1 MLSCREV
8 SYAYLDRFDA
18 LDRVSLDVLAGQ
30 RLALLGANG
39 CGKTTLLKVLA
50 GLVFPTSGTVAAFG
64 RPLTEAALED
74 DRLSAAFRARVG
86 FCFQSA
92 DVQVFSPTVRDEIA
106 FGCLQLGLT
115 PEEAQERTADVL
127 QLLGISDLVDRT
139 PFQLSGGQKKK
150 VAIAS
155 VLVMNPQVLL
165 FDEPMAALDPRTR
178 GWLADLLATLAASG
192 TAVVA
197 ATHDLDDLA
206 QVADRAVVLGEDH
219 RLLADASPG
228 QILADRDLLV
238 AANLV
243 APERR
248 EPHRLY
254 TGLSTGYDDGRRE
267 RRGWSSLG
275 I

>member
-1 MLSCREV
+1 MSCQDV
-8 SYAYLDRFDA
+8 SYAYLDRFCA
-18 LDRVSLDVLAGQ
+18 LDQVSLDVRAGQ

-50 GLVFPTSGTVAAFG
+50 GLVFPTSGTVTAFG
-64 RPLTEAALED
+64 SPLTEAALED
-74 DRLSAAFRARVG
+74 DQLSAAFRARVG
-86 FCFQSA
+86 FCFQSS

-115 PEEAQERTADVL
+115 PEETGERTADVL
-127 QLLGISDLVDRT
+127 RLLGIDDLVDRT

-178 GWLADLLATLAASG
+178 GWLTDLLARLTASG
-192 TAVVA
+192 TTVVA
-197 ATHDLDDLA
+197 ATHDLDRLE
-206 QVADRAVVLGEDH
+206 QLADRAVVLGEDH
-219 RLLADASPG
+219 RVLADATPD
-228 QILADRDLLV
+228 QILADHDLLV

-243 APERR
+243 AP
-248 EPHRLY
+248 
-254 TGLSTGYDDGRRE
+254 
-267 RRGWSSLG
+267 
-275 I
+275 

>member
-1 MLSCREV
+1 MLACQDV
-8 SYAYLDRFDA
+8 SYAYLDRFCA
-18 LDRVSLDVLAGQ
+18 LDAVSLGVRAGQ

-39 CGKTTLLKVLA
+39 CGKTTLLKVFA
-50 GLVFPTSGTVAAFG
+50 GLVFPTSGTVTAFG

-74 DRLSAAFRARVG
+74 DQLGAAFRARVG
-86 FCFQSA
+86 FCFQSS

-115 PEEAQERTADVL
+115 PEETRERTADVL
-127 QLLGISDLVDRT
+127 RLLGIADLVDRT

-178 GWLADLLATLAASG
+178 AWLTDLLATLAASG
-192 TAVVA
+192 TTVVA
-197 ATHDLDDLA
+197 ATHDLDHLER
-206 QVADRAVVLGEDH
+206 VADRAVVLGEDH
-219 RLLADASPG
+219 RLLADASPE
-228 QILADRDLLV
+228 QVLADRELLV

-243 APERR
+243 A
-248 EPHRLY
+248 
-254 TGLSTGYDDGRRE
+254 G
-267 RRGWSSLG
+267 
-275 I
+275 

>member
-1 MLSCREV
+1 LAEGPVLSCQDV
-8 SYAYLDRFDA
+8 SYAYLDRFCA
-18 LDRVSLDVLAGQ
+18 LDQVSLDVQTGQ

-50 GLVFPTSGTVAAFG
+50 GLVFPTSGTVTAFG

-74 DRLSAAFRARVG
+74 DQLSAAFRARVG
-86 FCFQSA
+86 FCFQSS

-106 FGCLQLGLT
+106 FGCLQLGLA
-115 PEEAQERTADVL
+115 PEETRERTADVL
-127 QLLGISDLVDRT
+127 RLLGIGDLVDRT

-165 FDEPMAALDPRTR
+165 FDEPLAALDPRTR
-178 GWLADLLATLAASG
+178 RWLTELLARLVASG
-192 TAVVA
+192 TTVVA
-197 ATHDLDDLA
+197 ATHDLDHLE

-219 RLLADASPG
+219 RVLADASPE
-228 QILADRDLLV
+228 QVLADRDLLV

-243 APERR
+243 
-248 EPHRLY
+248 
-254 TGLSTGYDDGRRE
+254 
-267 RRGWSSLG
+267 
-275 I
+275 